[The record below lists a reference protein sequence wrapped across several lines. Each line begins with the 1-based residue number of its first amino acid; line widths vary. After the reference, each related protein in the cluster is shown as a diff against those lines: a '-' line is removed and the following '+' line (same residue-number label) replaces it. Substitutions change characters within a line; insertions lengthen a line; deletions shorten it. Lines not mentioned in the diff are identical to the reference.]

1 MSKSLMKA
9 VRVHEYGGP
18 GVLKLEEVERPEPQS
33 GEVLVRVVYA
43 AVIPLDWKIR
53 SGMLKGI
60 FPQTLPYI
68 PGAIVS
74 GIVESVG
81 DKVTEFEAGDFVFG
95 KMRGSYS
102 EYGIVS
108 VSEPYSGLNGLLHV
122 PDNLALEDAATIG
135 AGAESAWKAL
145 FTEGNLGSGQTVLIH
160 AAAGGVG
167 QFAVQLAKW
176 KGATVIGTASSA
188 NLDYVKSLG
197 ADQVIDY
204 TTTPFEEVVRD
215 VDLVVDTVGG
225 STQDRSWSVLKPGG
239 CIVSLAQP
247 LSQEK
252 AREFGVTAKHS
263 TAFPT
268 YDDNIVIAQLLADGT
283 IKAEIDRIY
292 PLDEVKEAHLRSEG
306 RHSRGRI
313 LLSANPDWK

>member
-1 MSKSLMKA
+1 MSKILMKA
-9 VRVHEYGGP
+9 VRVNEYGDS
-18 GVLKLEEVERPEPQS
+18 GVLKLEDVERPEPQS
-33 GEVLVRVVYA
+33 GEVLVRVAYA

-53 SGMLKGI
+53 SGILKDV
-60 FPQTLPYI
+60 FPQTLPYT
-68 PGAIVS
+68 PGAVVS
-74 GIVESVG
+74 GIIESVG
-81 DKVTEFEAGDFVFG
+81 DDVTEFEARDHVFG
-95 KMRGSYS
+95 KMKQSYS

-108 VSEPYSGLNGLLHV
+108 VSEPYSLLNGLLHV
-122 PDNLALEDAATIG
+122 PENLKLEDAATIG

-145 FTEGNLGSGQTVLIH
+145 FTEGNLKSGQTVLIH

-167 QFAVQLAKW
+167 LFAVQLAKW
-176 KGATVIGTASSA
+176 KGAKVIGTASIE

-204 TTTPFEEVVRD
+204 RTTPFEEVVKD

-263 TAFPT
+263 TAAPT
-268 YDDNIVIAQLLADGT
+268 YDDNKAIAQLLADGV
-283 IKAEIDRIY
+283 IKAEIDSVY
-292 PLDEVKEAHLRSEG
+292 PLSEVKEAHLRSEG

-313 LLSANPDWK
+313 LLSANPI